1 MMKTS
6 LTHQKKTLTVMTSI
20 ALAVLVLASIGSLY
34 LGNKGVTAQEE
45 TTSDAEQVTTSD
57 AGQNVTAVS
66 TSEKTI
72 TVTGTAT
79 TSKKPDLLV
88 VQFGVEMQ
96 NKTAKQA
103 LDANSLSM
111 NQIIEAIKSVGIA
124 EDEIS
129 TASFNIYPVYEGYE
143 EPLTKRWTQELV
155 GYRVSNTVTVETSK
169 LTSAADIIDGA
180 VAAGANRVDS
190 VYFKLSPELQMQIQ
204 DELIGQAIQNAQKK
218 AENALIPLNHKIIG
232 VKMVSL
238 SDFGMPSPMP
248 VYNMGY
254 DTMAKESAPT
264 PIFSS
269 DQDVTTTA
277 NVVFIIGS
285 N

>member
-1 MMKTS
+1 MKTS

-45 TTSDAEQVTTSD
+45 TTSDAAQATTSD

-72 TVTGTAT
+72 SVTGTAT

-190 VYFKLSPELQMQIQ
+190 VYFKSFTQTT
-204 DELIGQAIQNAQKK
+204 NA
-218 AENALIPLNHKIIG
+218 NPR
-232 VKMVSL
+232 
-238 SDFGMPSPMP
+238 
-248 VYNMGY
+248 
-254 DTMAKESAPT
+254 
-264 PIFSS
+264 
-269 DQDVTTTA
+269 
-277 NVVFIIGS
+277 
-285 N
+285 

>member
-1 MMKTS
+1 
-6 LTHQKKTLTVMTSI
+6 V
-20 ALAVLVLASIGSLY
+20 GSLY

-45 TTSDAEQVTTSD
+45 TTESTQEITSD

-88 VQFGVEMQ
+88 VQFGVEIQ

-111 NQIIEAIKSVGIA
+111 NQIIDAIKSVGIA

-143 EPLTKRWTQELV
+143 EPLTKRWSQELV

-204 DELIGQAIQNAQKK
+204 DELIGKAIQNAQKK

-232 VKMVSL
+232 VKTISL
-238 SDFGMPSPMP
+238 SDFAIPQPMP
-248 VYNMGY
+248 TYSMSY
-254 DTMAKESAPT
+254 DTMARGSAPT

>member
-1 MMKTS
+1 MKTS
-6 LTHQKKTLTVMTSI
+6 LIHQKKTLTVMTSI

-111 NQIIEAIKSVGIA
+111 NQIIDAIKSVGIA

-143 EPLTKRWTQELV
+143 EPLTKRWSQELV
-155 GYRVSNTVTVETSK
+155 GYRVSNTVTVETTK

-190 VYFKLSPELQMQIQ
+190 VYFKLSPKLQMQIQ

-232 VKMVSL
+232 VKMVLL
-238 SDFGMPSPMP
+238 SDFGMPPPPIPM
-248 VYNMGY
+248 Y
-254 DTMAKESAPT
+254 DMAYEGMAKSSSPT

>member
-1 MMKTS
+1 MKTS
-6 LTHQKKTLTVMTSI
+6 LTNPKKTLTVVTSI
-20 ALAVLVLASIGSLY
+20 ALAVLVLASVGSLY

-45 TTSDAEQVTTSD
+45 TAFPSR
-57 AGQNVTAVS
+57 
-66 TSEKTI
+66 EKTI
-72 TVTGTAT
+72 SVTGTAT
-79 TSKKPDLLV
+79 SSAAPDLLV
-88 VQFGVEMQ
+88 VKFGVEIQ
-96 NKTAKQA
+96 NKTAKDA

-111 NQIIEAIKSVGIA
+111 NQIIDAIKSVGIA
-124 EDEIS
+124 EDDIS

-143 EPLTKRWTQELV
+143 DQITKRWTQELV
-155 GYRVSNTVTVETSK
+155 GYRVTNTVTVETSK
-169 LTSAADIIDGA
+169 LNSAADIIDGA

-190 VYFKLSPELQMQIQ
+190 VYFTLSPEKQLQIN
-204 DELIGQAIQNAQKK
+204 DELIGEAVQNAQKK
-218 AENALIPLNHKIIG
+218 AENALVPLNHKIIG

-238 SDFGMPSPMP
+238 SDFGLPPPMP
-248 VYNMGY
+248 MYEMAY
-254 DTMAKESAPT
+254 DSMAKSSAPT

>member
-1 MMKTS
+1 MNTS
-6 LTHQKKTLTVMTSI
+6 ITNPKKTLTIVTSI
-20 ALAVLVLASIGSLY
+20 ALAVLVLASVGSLY
-34 LGNKGVTAQEE
+34 LGNKGVTAQE
-45 TTSDAEQVTTSD
+45 VPV
-57 AGQNVTAVS
+57 QNATAVHA
-66 TSEKTI
+66 SEKTI
-72 TVTGTAT
+72 SVTGTAT
-79 TSKKPDLLV
+79 ISKTPDLLV

-96 NKTAKQA
+96 NKTAKDA

-111 NQIIEAIKSVGIA
+111 NQIIDAIKAVGIA
-124 EDEIS
+124 EDDIS

-155 GYRVSNTVTVETSK
+155 GYRVSNTVTVKTTQ
-169 LTSAADIIDGA
+169 LDSAADIIDGA
-180 VAAGANRVDS
+180 VEAGANRVDS
-190 VYFKLSPELQMQIQ
+190 VYFTLSPKLQMQIQ
-204 DELIGQAIQNAQKK
+204 DDLIGEAIQNAQKK
-218 AENALIPLNHKIIG
+218 AENALVPLNHKIIG

-238 SDFGMPSPMP
+238 SDFGMPPGP

-254 DTMAKESAPT
+254 GMARADAAPT